1 MRKTRNFTDKLSV
14 PAKYKNLK
22 FLYMRGIGYMI
33 AVGIFFTI
41 FFNSASAQTVEDQT
55 TLSGDLQNNPL
66 AQDIL
71 KKIEQSKKWI
81 AQIEKRSFENSQ
93 RQLELEQ
100 KRAEVLQ
107 SLQADLRKWEEL
119 WGYYTF
125 DNMLERAL
133 EDHPAKN
140 TDSIYDHPLKFT
152 ASKINA
158 GREALQKVLLDG
170 GSPEEA
176 RDAFVK
182 AAKITRAEMLSANAF
197 YNILNNHAYYNQ
209 QILFESDGQFNYE
222 ISGEELRK
230 YYQDFRTNPEYLD
243 ANPFDSVSWEDL
255 SKTNPSTECRPGH
268 VLVYRNH
275 ADDYVCTTEYT
286 AEMWM
291 RHNMGKIVDKSHEKT
306 SIVLDEQK
314 FNKDR
319 IAKKVDSLNSK
330 IKLLQA
336 HYDEQISETIAKYNS
351 ILANIKSEKT
361 FEEKQILGN
370 SIASDYVSKKAVSQQ
385 IMDIREKFEELE
397 KNILD
402 EKDEVLK
409 ILENQHLLS
418 LEELVDTHKFD
429 DDLKI
434 EWNYDYPIF
443 YPSAYYF
450 PQSEPSSIIEIE
462 LNDDVSG
469 FVVDDA
475 GLKNA
480 FGEKIHSLKL
490 GQLVQIASD
499 ITNSDNVSKEFVYLV
514 EIRDDQNQIVQP
526 LKWITGQLDSNQTL
540 NLGLSW
546 IPKDTGNFYADVY
559 LGTSLDFVS
568 HTETISI
575 SVLAQDRLS

>member
-1 MRKTRNFTDKLSV
+1 MF
-14 PAKYKNLK
+14 
-22 FLYMRGIGYMI
+22 
-33 AVGIFFTI
+33 AVGVFFTI
-41 FFNSASAQTVEDQT
+41 FFNSAYAQTVGDQT
-55 TLSGDLQNNPL
+55 TLSGDLQNNPV

-93 RQLELEQ
+93 RELELEQ

-107 SLQADLRKWEEL
+107 SLQSDLRKWEEL

-133 EDHPAKN
+133 ENHPAKD

-152 ASKINA
+152 ASKTDA
-158 GREALQKVLLDG
+158 GREALQKVILDG

-182 AAKITRAEMLSANAF
+182 AAKITRAEMLSANAL
-197 YNILNNHAYYNQ
+197 YNILNNNAYYNQ
-209 QILFESDGQFNYE
+209 QVLFESDGRFNYE
-222 ISGEELRK
+222 LSGEELRK

-243 ANPFDSVSWEDL
+243 TNPFDSISWEDL
-255 SKTNPSTECRPGH
+255 SRTDPGTECRPGH

-306 SIVLDEQK
+306 SIVLNEQK

-319 IAKKVDSLNSK
+319 VSQKVDNLNSK
-330 IKLLQA
+330 IKSLQA
-336 HYDEQISETIAKYNS
+336 HYEEQLSETIAKYNS
-351 ILANIKSEKT
+351 LLANIKSEKIL
-361 FEEKQILGN
+361 EEKQILEHT
-370 SIASDYVSKKAVSQQ
+370 IMSDYASKKAASQQ
-385 IMDIREKFEELE
+385 IIDVREKFEELE
-397 KNILD
+397 KSILD

-409 ILENQHLLS
+409 ILENQHMVS
-418 LEELVDTHKFD
+418 LEEFVDIHKSD
-429 DDLKI
+429 DEIKI
-434 EWNYDYPIF
+434 EWNYDYPVF

-450 PQSEPSSIIEIE
+450 PQSELSSITKID
-462 LNDDVSG
+462 LNDDISG
-469 FVVDDA
+469 FVVDDVS
-475 GLKNA
+475 LKNA

-490 GQLVQIASD
+490 GQLVQITSD
-499 ITNSDNVSKEFVYLV
+499 ITNHDDTPKEFVYLV
-514 EIRDDQNQIVQP
+514 EIRDTQNQIIQP
-526 LKWITGQLDSNQTL
+526 LKWITGQLDSAQTL

-546 IPKDTGNFYADVY
+546 IPTNTGNFYADVY
-559 LGTSLDFVS
+559 LGTGLDFVS

-575 SVLAQDRLS
+575 VVLPQDHLS